1 MGRRGAV
8 TVARTGLVAC
18 SAAQMVASTIALR
31 YAVEQGLAVDLPYA
45 GIRRRGDDVPRDS
58 WYLGTG
64 VSQPLLLMAV
74 QLSATSC
81 LLRRQSTAAALAL
94 TGIGAVMLN
103 GYVTG
108 GPSRRALTAQGWSRE
123 VTPLTGAGLV
133 LSAGMTAFG
142 ISALR
147 RSR

>member
-1 MGRRGAV
+1 VTPARGA
-8 TVARTGLVAC
+8 LVAC
-18 SAAQMVASTIALR
+18 SAAQMVTSTVALR

-74 QLSATSC
+74 QLTATSC
-81 LLRRQSTAAALAL
+81 LLRRPSTPAALAL

-103 GYVTG
+103 GYLTG
-108 GPSRRALTAQGWSRE
+108 GPSRRALAPQGWSRE
-123 VTPLTGAGLV
+123 VTPLTGVGLA

-142 ISALR
+142 IRALR
-147 RSR
+147 RRG

>member
-1 MGRRGAV
+1 MTGARGA
-8 TVARTGLVAC
+8 LVAC
-18 SAAQMVASTIALR
+18 SAAQMVTSTVALR

-45 GIRRRGDDVPRDS
+45 GITRRGDDVPRDS

-74 QLSATSC
+74 QISATSC
-81 LLRRQSTAAALAL
+81 LVRRSSALAALTL

-108 GPSRRALTAQGWSRE
+108 GPSRRALGPGNWTRD
-123 VTPLTGAGLV
+123 VTPLTAAGLL

-142 ISALR
+142 VGALR
-147 RSR
+147 ASR

>member
-1 MGRRGAV
+1 MS
-8 TVARTGLVAC
+8 VARAGLVAC
-18 SAAQMVASTIALR
+18 SMAQMVTSTVALR
-31 YAVEQGLAVDLPYA
+31 YAVEQGLAVDLPYV

-74 QLSATSC
+74 QMTATSC
-81 LLRRQSTAAALAL
+81 LLRRPSAPAALAL

-108 GPSRRALTAQGWSRE
+108 GPSRHALTAGGWSRE
-123 VTPLTGAGLV
+123 VTPLAGVGLL
-133 LSAGMTAFG
+133 LSAGMTVFG
-142 ISALR
+142 IGTLR
-147 RSR
+147 RGR